1 MLFLLLLS
9 VLKLCEFQGREEL
22 NLLSVQVFINL
33 SSALRIHFKI
43 FKVKLYSNHFLADI
57 GKLIFCCS

>member
-33 SSALRIHFKI
+33 RSAL
-43 FKVKLYSNHFLADI
+43 
-57 GKLIFCCS
+57 